1 MKKNDVKNDSR
12 KDNNLMVK
20 IATFI
25 VDKRR
30 AFYLIFALALVLC
43 VISIPKVQVN
53 NDISSYLP
61 EETETRRGLT
71 LMDDEFI
78 TYDTEKIMVTTITTE
93 TAEKLKDKL
102 EPYRLLRVLSKAPG
116 YSRRSIH
123 GFCMGEHGNSSFI
136 VWSRI
141 FIGGK
146 PFLQLRRER
155 PVLAEISLED
165 LQTQV
170 KKAGDIEI
178 DGKGC
183 TEFGIANVAK
193 MLISAIFHDQKL
205 VWPCSTL
212 LRGEYGQHDVA
223 AGVPCV
229 IGKNGVE
236 EKIAQ
241 HCRNGTLSNASYLR
255 GLSAHDN
262 GFRNAQHAPSVS
274 TV

>member
-102 EPYRLLRVLSKAPG
+102 EKGLSLRMTMTTIKILL
-116 YSRRSIH
+116 H
-123 GFCMGEHGNSSFI
+123 C
-136 VWSRI
+136 
-141 FIGGK
+141 
-146 PFLQLRRER
+146 LQLR
-155 PVLAEISLED
+155 LACVTIW
-165 LQTQV
+165 
-170 KKAGDIEI
+170 
-178 DGKGC
+178 
-183 TEFGIANVAK
+183 TEN
-193 MLISAIFHDQKL
+193 LKL
-205 VWPCSTL
+205 SM
-212 LRGEYGQHDVA
+212 
-223 AGVPCV
+223 
-229 IGKNGVE
+229 I
-236 EKIAQ
+236 
-241 HCRNGTLSNASYLR
+241 
-255 GLSAHDN
+255 
-262 GFRNAQHAPSVS
+262 
-274 TV
+274 